1 MPSKISN
8 AVESQDDKQDMSII
22 NSYIHY
28 IPKGGVE
35 SSESGDETGENL
47 NSTAETCE
55 VEPFEIE
62 FRSEFTKVSEVFD
75 QYSDFYIDPDDF
87 NIDTEFDNSTE
98 TTSTDDTSS
107 EGS

>member
-55 VEPFEIE
+55 IEPFEIE
-62 FRSEFTKVSEVFD
+62 FQSEFTKVSEVFD

-87 NIDTEFDNSTE
+87 TIDTEFDNSTE